1 MSSSTAIIYG
11 RGFETNKI
19 RFKTVLRF
27 IQNHY
32 QTIRNNIPNGNF
44 IVKYALEINLD
55 SIPDDFEAKDYKDL
69 PIPVLN
75 LIRPVLYN
83 IWKVNEILEM
93 EEMYPVIIAE
103 VISNETNVRVQFE
116 HGQEECEGEPS
127 ILFAECNPWHLNNT
141 EKTLNT
147 TAEFDAILEPYIKEL
162 GLDISD
168 IDNLKI
174 ENYG

>member
-19 RFKTVLRF
+19 RFKTVLQF
-27 IQNHY
+27 IKNHY
-32 QTIRNNIPNGNF
+32 QTIQNNIPNGNF

-75 LIRPVLYN
+75 LVRQVLYN

-127 ILFAECNPWHLNNT
+127 ILFAECNNT
-141 EKTLNT
+141 EKALNT
-147 TAEFDAILEPYIKEL
+147 TAEFDAILEPYLKEL

-174 ENYG
+174 EYYG